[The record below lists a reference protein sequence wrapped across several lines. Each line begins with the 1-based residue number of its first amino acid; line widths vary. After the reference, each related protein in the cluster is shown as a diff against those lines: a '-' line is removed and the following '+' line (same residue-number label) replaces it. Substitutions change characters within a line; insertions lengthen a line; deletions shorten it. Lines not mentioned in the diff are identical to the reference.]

1 MRKKL
6 VWTATAT
13 MVAGFVGYWVLSGFS
28 MGGTMTYDLMAS
40 GASSDR
46 SRSWRYRAG
55 QVLLPLLY
63 SHDTQYGALYRE
75 EAFRAV
81 KPGATEDEIRTA
93 LGEPLDKSR
102 LEDGRSMWHYTKPGP
117 KTQDFL
123 VRIVEFDAARRV
135 LRTRAEFY
143 VD

>member
-1 MRKKL
+1 MRRKV

-13 MVAGFVGYWVLSGFS
+13 MVMGILGYWVLSGFS
-28 MGGTMTYDLMAS
+28 IGGTMTYDLMAS
-40 GASSDR
+40 GPSPDR
-46 SRSWRYRAG
+46 TQSWRFKAG
-55 QVLLPLLY
+55 QALLSLLY

-93 LGEPLDKSR
+93 LGEPFYERRLDG
-102 LEDGRSMWHYTKPGP
+102 GRSIWHYTKPGP

-135 LRTRAEFY
+135 ARTRAEFY